1 MYGARLRTFARV
13 ASMARTKTEADLEAR
28 DTRRPEVGISLASLF
43 IYSTGVSF
51 CGDVGVAPE
60 LRGSGRI
67 RDPNQVIPMIKM
79 VIMAQIHM
87 KIFRPFDRP
96 IRETHC
102 LKLIVINL
110 FR

>member
-1 MYGARLRTFARV
+1 
-13 ASMARTKTEADLEAR
+13 MARKKTEADLEAR
-28 DTRRPEVGISLASLF
+28 IHAVLKLAFPGFL
-43 IYSTGVSF
+43 IYLLSTGVSF

-67 RDPNQVIPMIKM
+67 RDPNQLIPMIKM

-87 KIFRPFDRP
+87 KIFKPFDRA
-96 IRETHC
+96 IRETLC

>member
-1 MYGARLRTFARV
+1 M
-13 ASMARTKTEADLEAR
+13 
-28 DTRRPEVGISLASLF
+28 
-43 IYSTGVSF
+43 
-51 CGDVGVAPE
+51 
-60 LRGSGRI
+60 I
-67 RDPNQVIPMIKM
+67 RM

-87 KIFRPFDRP
+87 KIFKPFDRA